1 MTDVISLNEKLTKQG
16 IFKDRKYTAVWFT
29 AEDGLP
35 DRWECITDYDDE
47 EWDEAVYQY
56 LNPLLFE
63 DTA

>member
-1 MTDVISLNEKLTKQG
+1 MTDVISLNEKLTKNG
-16 IFKDRKYTAVWFT
+16 VFKGREYTAVWF
-29 AEDGLP
+29 AANDGMT

-47 EWDEAVYQY
+47 VWDYEVYQH